1 MPLQKLPS
9 IKTIFSLKSTIRF
22 ILVTGIICALYGWLF
37 ERHWVEVTYHEVK
50 APFQLTAI
58 HLSDLHL
65 NDFGNREEKVLSII
79 NDIKPDMI
87 FVTGDSI
94 SKHTD
99 PIAFE
104 KVFSNL
110 KAPKG
115 VFYVS
120 GNWEHRDYPN
130 LEGRLQKFGVI
141 NLTNSNYKSENF
153 WLVGLDDLIEGT
165 PDEDKAFQDVPDE
178 AFTIALFHSPEHF
191 DQLFSEVNF
200 AFSGHTHGG
209 QVRLPFIRPLSLPDG
224 SGDYVSGWYQ
234 KQKSYMYVSRG
245 IGTSV
250 LPIRFLCRPE
260 VAVFQFKN

>member
-9 IKTIFSLKSTIRF
+9 IKTIFSLKKIIRF
-22 ILVTGIICALYGWLF
+22 FSITGIICALYGRF
-37 ERHWVEVTYHEVK
+37 IERNWIEVTYHEIN

-58 HLSDLHL
+58 HLSDLHI
-65 NDFGNREEKVLSII
+65 NDFGEREEKLLATIKE
-79 NDIKPDMI
+79 IKPDMI

-94 SKHTD
+94 SKHTSPD
-99 PIAFE
+99 AFD
-104 KVFSNL
+104 KVFSSL
-110 KAPKG
+110 IAPKG

-130 LEGRLQKFGVI
+130 LEGRLKNLGII
-141 NLTNSNYKSENF
+141 NLTNSNFKSENF
-153 WLVGLDDLIEGT
+153 WLVGIDDLIEGH

-191 DQLFSEVNF
+191 DQLFSEINF

-209 QVRLPFIRPLSLPDG
+209 QVRLPFLRPLSLPDG

-234 KQKSYMYVSRG
+234 KQNSYMYVSRG
-245 IGTSV
+245 VGTTV

-260 VAVFQFKN
+260 VAVIQFKN